1 MTRRG
6 RSSSLSVKLSAAAIA
21 AAVAIQVGDRG
32 MSISERGV
40 DALMQYEDCRVAV
53 YRDSANNPTA
63 GCGHLVTDGEYRVG
77 QTLSESE
84 IKQLLIDDLVPFNDC
99 VNRGLNWK
107 KTDQPKFDALEIF
120 ALNAGCGGF
129 LRSTVLREHNR
140 GNYRAAAKAFGLWN
154 KESRNGKLVVSKGLV
169 NRRAKEAALYL
180 STYE

>member
-1 MTRRG
+1 MARKS

-21 AAVAIQVGDRG
+21 AAVAVQVGDRG

-40 DALMQYEDCRVAV
+40 DALMQYEDCWAAV
-53 YRDSANNPTA
+53 YRDSAGYPTA

-77 QTLSESE
+77 QRLSESE
-84 IKQLLIDDLVPFNDC
+84 IRQLFIDDLVPFSDC
-99 VNRGLNWK
+99 VNRGINWK
-107 KTDQPKFDALEIF
+107 KTDQPKFDALE
-120 ALNAGCGGF
+120 ALAFNIGCGGF

-140 GNYRAAAKAFGLWN
+140 GDYRAAAKAFGLWN
-154 KESRNGKLVVSKGLV
+154 KERINGKLVVSKGLV